1 MKPCYSSF
9 VGNIQ
14 HAFGD
19 AAAAACE
26 IGRRGLFKYIKGG
39 KFYPIIS
46 TEDVSTLAEMFNDV
60 KGFGDVLRSTSVT
73 WVKIYK
79 FLQKSLGDKDFQ
91 HRFRTANVLKPK
103 R

>member
-1 MKPCYSSF
+1 MLQF
-9 VGNIQ
+9 
-14 HAFGD
+14 
-19 AAAAACE
+19 
-26 IGRRGLFKYIKGG
+26 IKGG

-60 KGFGDVLRSTSVT
+60 EHFGDVLRSTSVT